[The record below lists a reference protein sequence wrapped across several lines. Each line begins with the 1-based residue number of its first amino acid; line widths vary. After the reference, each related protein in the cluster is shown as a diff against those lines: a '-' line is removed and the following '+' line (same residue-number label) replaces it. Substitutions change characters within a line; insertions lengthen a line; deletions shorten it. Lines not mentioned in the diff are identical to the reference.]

1 MMDVFENLKEI
12 EDIYE
17 DLIKNAKDLNL
28 NDIEEFR
35 KAQIR
40 IFEASINT
48 KNELVNSALGNLTL
62 EVNNKTKKFEER
74 LNDAISKIELD
85 FQNSIKN
92 LQKLIIEKAGID
104 F

>member
-1 MMDVFENLKEI
+1 MDVFENLKEI